1 MSKNFWKNKTYPK
14 GTLKDKDQKSNF
26 RKAYKNFSV
35 INWGLIYKEKRRVVF
50 KVERRTAI
58 IDDVHKGIGNDSMAK
73 ALVPHRDRESMYQKI
88 SERVFWHGM
97 IEDNKKYI
105 KICKSC

>member
-1 MSKNFWKNKTYPK
+1 
-14 GTLKDKDQKSNF
+14 
-26 RKAYKNFSV
+26 
-35 INWGLIYKEKRRVVF
+35 
-50 KVERRTAI
+50 
-58 IDDVHKGIGNDSMAK
+58 MAK